1 MTVSSETPT
10 FHHISVKPLH
20 PTFGAEISG
29 VDISVPLA
37 GEIWS
42 EIRQAVTKVSTA
54 FLVYPIS
61 RWSVLTYKGISGE
74 SSSSVAQSLQMR
86 ATFHS
91 PSTSE
96 SSTTWHHT
104 SQQVER
110 IALSTM
116 NSLTLATSRLMG
128 LFLAPRAREAKQTRY
143 LNILKVG
150 NCAY

>member
-42 EIRQAVTKVSTA
+42 EIWQAVTKVPTA
-54 FLVYPIS
+54 FLEYPKS

-96 SSTTWHHT
+96 S
-104 SQQVER
+104 
-110 IALSTM
+110 
-116 NSLTLATSRLMG
+116 
-128 LFLAPRAREAKQTRY
+128 
-143 LNILKVG
+143 
-150 NCAY
+150 